1 MARIVRER
9 ISGLCQRF
17 RIEPNA
23 GGLVSCKQLV
33 WGSGIWCVL
42 DISIDVLHKDKL
54 LTCIHRHVS
63 GYGVVPV
70 IFNIRDSM
78 AEKQYIGRST
88 QIGLGMVY
96 FGYLF
101 ISNGVRVLFSPTHS
115 FDGDV
120 LQALP
125 ATWIA
130 LVVRLLMTFVVA
142 VTAPL
147 IVVPC
152 GELIEGKLGLETTGP
167 IYKRIVIR
175 VLLCVVC
182 TILSEFVP
190 GFVHIISF
198 VGCFCVSMAGF
209 VLPPL
214 FCLQL
219 SSKSK
224 SQERLGDVALLVL
237 GTMTTIITS
246 AMTFSDL
253 MKLHSTVSKG

>member
-9 ISGLCQRF
+9 ISWLCQRF

-167 IYKRIVIR
+167 IYKRRCSYVWCAR
-175 VLLCVVC
+175 SCPNLFLGSFTSFPSSDASACQWLVLCCHRYSAFSYPARANLRNEWVTLLCC
-182 TILSEFVP
+182 CWE
-190 GFVHIISF
+190 
-198 VGCFCVSMAGF
+198 
-209 VLPPL
+209 
-214 FCLQL
+214 Q
-219 SSKSK
+219 
-224 SQERLGDVALLVL
+224 
-237 GTMTTIITS
+237 
-246 AMTFSDL
+246 
-253 MKLHSTVSKG
+253 